1 MLHQL
6 TCKLDT
12 RSYHSQSC
20 LHIHC
25 ITKNTKNNRT
35 TTNHRIKMS
44 LYLTLLFLLLV
55 TEMAI
60 LFVLLMPLPHMVRKR
75 IGYMYNNLKASSQ
88 MKTVLVVFS
97 ILVSSLFAD
106 SMKRGARPLPLDRNL
121 VTPDMLA
128 TKAYHQR
135 NIYISGFILYFG
147 LCIPIVMGVIA
158 KLVKYED
165 TLKIQSGVAER
176 TAENDKTE
184 NLRVDKTLLAE
195 LKEKRASLLAL
206 QKQLDNKN
214 AFIDKQLDK
223 ENGTKTASEKKNE

>member
-1 MLHQL
+1 
-6 TCKLDT
+6 
-12 RSYHSQSC
+12 
-20 LHIHC
+20 
-25 ITKNTKNNRT
+25 
-35 TTNHRIKMS
+35 MS

-106 SMKRGARPLPLDRNL
+106 SIKRGSRPLPLDRNL

-158 KLVKYED
+158 KLVKYEE
-165 TLKIQSGVAER
+165 TLKIHTGVAQR
-176 TAENDKTE
+176 TAENDKIE
-184 NLRVDKTLLAE
+184 YEKVDKALMAE
-195 LKEKRASLLAL
+195 LKEKRASLVAL

-214 AFIDKQLDK
+214 AFIDEQLDREIK
-223 ENGTKTASEKKNE
+223 AKTDTEKKND